1 MDMIITP
8 NNDMF
13 DSLRDN
19 PDARYAAKHSV
30 ESGIML
36 QGIVQFDHYRP
47 MRNLRPGDGFVLDEF
62 GNPMF
67 HPRTGFPMISGGYP
81 EPPNTF
87 TTQGMAYLLN
97 IIFFT
102 TSKAASLI
110 WYVGT
115 FKNNVT
121 PAVGDTAALALGA
134 AGTYLECQDAD
145 YDSPATSKPS
155 YTTATTAI
163 ATITNAVAGK
173 AEYVWKASIT
183 VYGAFLSTVAAKTA
197 TTGYLMCAKKLTN
210 ARVVIDDDES
220 AITYIITLTTS

>member
-1 MDMIITP
+1 MDRIVIP
-8 NNDMF
+8 NNNVI

-36 QGIVQFDHYRP
+36 QGILQFDHYRK
-47 MRNLRPGDGFVLDEF
+47 GVL
-62 GNPMF
+62 
-67 HPRTGFPMISGGYP
+67 ISGGYP

-115 FKNNVT
+115 YKNNIT
-121 PAVGDTAALALGA
+121 PAVGNTAAVCLGA
-134 AGTYLECQDAD
+134 AGTFGECQDAD
-145 YDSPATSKPS
+145 YDDPATDKPS
-155 YTTATTAI
+155 YTTATTAT
-163 ATITNAVAGK
+163 ASITNSVAGK
-173 AEYVWKASIT
+173 AAYVWKQSIT

-197 TTGYLMCAKKLTN
+197 TTGVLMCAKKLST
-210 ARVVIDDDES
+210 ARAVVDDDES
-220 AITYIITLTTS
+220 ALTYTISLTTS